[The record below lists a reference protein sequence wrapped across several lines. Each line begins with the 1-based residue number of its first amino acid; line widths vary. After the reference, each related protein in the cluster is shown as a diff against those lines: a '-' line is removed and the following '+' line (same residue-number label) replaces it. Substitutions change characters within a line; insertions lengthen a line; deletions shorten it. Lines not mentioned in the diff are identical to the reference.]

1 MEQILNRPE
10 LQSAV
15 APFVI
20 ALLVFFGMRK
30 ISAQAWLW
38 AVCAAFLV
46 SVLLINGV
54 TVTPLTGTRKI
65 ILLVL
70 ISFLTAALLPR
81 LLPRANLQRA
91 VAAGAAVLAL
101 LWVFWAV
108 LARMEA
114 GAIALFLAGSIGL
127 ALWLLFIFD
136 RLAHND
142 ARLHAAGFSLLLG
155 VGLSA
160 TAAASALLG
169 QLALALSAASGGA
182 FLAWVLFANKDGA
195 NKDEKEAAQP
205 SIATLPY
212 VLAPLLLGLA
222 AVIFARLP
230 WYALLALGAIPLAVS
245 LLPLKPDS
253 RFLSA
258 LLSSLP
264 GLVIA
269 IAVGFWIWQTGSSD
283 SGY

>member
-15 APFVI
+15 APF
-20 ALLVFFGMRK
+20 LVAFLVYLGLRK

-38 AVCAAFLV
+38 AILAAFVV
-46 SVLLINGV
+46 SAVLINGV

-70 ISFLTAALLPR
+70 ASLFTAALLPGQLTR
-81 LLPRANLQRA
+81 VNLQRA
-91 VAAGAAVLAL
+91 IAAGIAVFAI

-108 LARMEA
+108 VARMETS
-114 GAIALFLAGSIGL
+114 AIALFLAGSIGL
-127 ALWLLFIFD
+127 ALWLQFLFD
-136 RLAHND
+136 RLAQDH
-142 ARLHAAGFSLLLG
+142 ARVQAAGFSLLLG
-155 VGLSA
+155 VGLAA

-169 QLALALSAASGGA
+169 QLALALSTASAGA
-182 FLAWVLFANKDGA
+182 FLAWVLFAGNDKTQ
-195 NKDEKEAAQP
+195 AAQP
-205 SIATLPY
+205 SISTLPY

-230 WYALLALGAIPLAVS
+230 WHALLALAAIPLAIS
-245 LLPLKPDS
+245 LLPLKPKS

-264 GLVIA
+264 GLAIA
-269 IAVGFWIWQTGSSD
+269 VAVGFWVWQSGNSD

>member
-20 ALLVFFGMRK
+20 ALLVYFGLRK
-30 ISAQAWLW
+30 VSAQAWLW

-46 SVLLINGV
+46 SALLINGV

-70 ISFLTAALLPR
+70 ISFLAAALLPR
-81 LLPRANLQRA
+81 LLPRINLQRA
-91 VAAGAAVLAL
+91 VTAGAAVLAL

-127 ALWLLFIFD
+127 ALWLLFLFD

-155 VGLSA
+155 VGLAA

-169 QLALALSAASGGA
+169 QLALALSTASAGA
-182 FLAWVLFANKDGA
+182 FLGWVLFANKDDA
-195 NKDEKEAAQP
+195 EAAHA
-205 SIATLPY
+205 SITTLPY

-230 WYALLALGAIPLAVS
+230 WYALLALAAIPLAVS

-269 IAVGFWIWQTGSSD
+269 IAVGFWIWQSGSSD

>member
-1 MEQILNRPE
+1 MEQLLNRPE

-20 ALLVFFGMRK
+20 GLLVFFGLRK
-30 ISAQAWLW
+30 ISTQAWLW
-38 AVCAAFLV
+38 AVCAAFV
-46 SVLLINGV
+46 ISVLLINGV

-70 ISFLTAALLPR
+70 ISFVAAALLPR
-81 LLPRANLQRA
+81 LLPRTNLQRA
-91 VAAGAAVLAL
+91 IAAGAAVLAL
-101 LWVFWAV
+101 LWVFWGV

-127 ALWLLFIFD
+127 ALWLLFLFD
-136 RLAHND
+136 RLARND

-155 VGLSA
+155 VGLAA

-169 QLALALSAASGGA
+169 QLALALSTASAGA
-182 FLAWVLFANKDGA
+182 FLGWVIFANKDGA
-195 NKDEKEAAQP
+195 EAAQP

-230 WYALLALGAIPLAVS
+230 WYALLALAAIPLAVS
-245 LLPLKPDS
+245 LLPLKSDS

>member
-10 LQSAV
+10 VQSAL
-15 APFVI
+15 APFVV
-20 ALLVFFGMRK
+20 ALLACLGLRK
-30 ISAQAWLW
+30 FSMLAWLW
-38 AVCAAFLV
+38 AMLAAFLV
-46 SVLLINGV
+46 SVVLINGI
-54 TVTPLTGTRKI
+54 TITPLTGTRKI

-70 ISFLTAALLPR
+70 VSIVAAALLPR
-81 LLPRANLQRA
+81 LLPRANQQRA
-91 VAAGAAVLAL
+91 IVAGFTILAL
-101 LWVFWAV
+101 LWVFWVV

-127 ALWLLFIFD
+127 ALWLLVLFE
-136 RLAHND
+136 RLAREQ

-155 VGLSA
+155 TGLAA

-169 QLALALSAASGGA
+169 QLALALSAASAGA
-182 FLAWVLFANKDGA
+182 FLAWVLRGNKNA
-195 NKDEKEAAQP
+195 SAAAQP
-205 SIATLPY
+205 SIAALPY

-222 AVIFARLP
+222 AVMFARLP
-230 WYALLALGAIPLAVS
+230 WHALLALAAIPLAVS
-245 LLPLKPDS
+245 LLPQKSDS

-269 IAVGFWIWQTGSSD
+269 VAVGYWIWQTGSSD

>member
-10 LQSAV
+10 LQSAI

-20 ALLVFFGMRK
+20 ALLTYLGLRK
-30 ISAQAWLW
+30 ISAVAWLW
-38 AVCAAFLV
+38 AIFAAFLV
-46 SVLLINGV
+46 SVVLINGV
-54 TVTPLTGTRKI
+54 TITPLTGTRKV

-70 ISFLTAALLPR
+70 LSLLAAALLPR
-81 LLPRANLQRA
+81 LLAGANAQRA
-91 VAAGAAVLAL
+91 VAAGVAVLAL

-108 LARMEA
+108 LARRDV
-114 GAIALFLAGSIGL
+114 GAIALFLVGSVGL
-127 ALWLLFIFD
+127 ALWLQLLFD
-136 RLAHND
+136 RLARNE

-155 VGLSA
+155 VGLAA

-169 QLALALSAASGGA
+169 QLALALSTASAGA
-182 FLAWVLFANKDGA
+182 FLAWVLFGKKDGA
-195 NKDEKEAAQP
+195 AAEQP
-205 SIATLPY
+205 PISTLPY

-230 WYALLALGAIPLAVS
+230 WPALLALAAIPLAVS
-245 LLPLKPDS
+245 LLPLKPES

-264 GLVIA
+264 GMLIA
-269 IAVGFWIWQTGSSD
+269 VGVGFWIWQSSSSE

>member
-20 ALLVFFGMRK
+20 ALLVYFGLRK
-30 ISAQAWLW
+30 VSAQAWLW

-46 SVLLINGV
+46 SALLINGV

-70 ISFLTAALLPR
+70 ISFLAAALLPR
-81 LLPRANLQRA
+81 LLPRINLQRA
-91 VAAGAAVLAL
+91 VTAGAAVLAL

-127 ALWLLFIFD
+127 ALWLLFLFD

-155 VGLSA
+155 VGLAA

-169 QLALALSAASGGA
+169 QLALALSTASAGA
-182 FLAWVLFANKDGA
+182 FLGWVLFAK
-195 NKDEKEAAQP
+195 KDEAEAAHA
-205 SIATLPY
+205 SITTLPY

-230 WYALLALGAIPLAVS
+230 WYALLALAAIPLAVS

-269 IAVGFWIWQTGSSD
+269 IAVGFWIWQSGSSD

>member
-1 MEQILNRPE
+1 MEQILSRPE
-10 LQSAV
+10 FQSAV
-15 APFVI
+15 VPFVI
-20 ALLVFFGMRK
+20 ALLVFFGLRK
-30 ISAQAWLW
+30 ISEQAWLW
-38 AVCAAFLV
+38 AVFAAFLA

-70 ISFLTAALLPR
+70 ISFLAAALLPR

-108 LARMEA
+108 LARMEI

-127 ALWLLFIFD
+127 ALWLLFVFD

-169 QLALALSAASGGA
+169 QLALALSAASAGA
-182 FLAWVLFANKDGA
+182 FLTWVLFANKDG
-195 NKDEKEAAQP
+195 KQAAQP

-230 WYALLALGAIPLAVS
+230 WYALLALGAIPLSVN
-245 LLPLKPDS
+245 LLPLKSDS

>member
-1 MEQILNRPE
+1 MEQLLNRPE

-20 ALLVFFGMRK
+20 ALLVFFGLRK

-38 AVCAAFLV
+38 AICAAFVV
-46 SVLLINGV
+46 SVLLINGA

-65 ILLVL
+65 ILLIL
-70 ISFLTAALLPR
+70 ISLLAAALLPR
-81 LLPRANLQRA
+81 LLPRANPQRA
-91 VAAGAAVLAL
+91 FTAGIAVLAL

-108 LARMEA
+108 LGRMEV

-127 ALWLLFIFD
+127 ALWLLVLFD

-155 VGLSA
+155 VGLAA

-182 FLAWVLFANKDGA
+182 FLGWVLFADKEG
-195 NKDEKEAAQP
+195 EEAAQP
-205 SIATLPY
+205 SITTLPY

-230 WYALLALGAIPLAVS
+230 WYALLALAAIPLAVS
-245 LLPLKPDS
+245 LLPVKSDS

-269 IAVGFWIWQTGSSD
+269 IAVGFWIWQSGSSD

>member
-20 ALLVFFGMRK
+20 ALLAYFGLRK

-38 AVCAAFLV
+38 AVCVAFLV

-70 ISFLTAALLPR
+70 ISFLAAALLPR
-81 LLPRANLQRA
+81 LLPRVNLQRA
-91 VAAGAAVLAL
+91 VATGAAVLAL

-114 GAIALFLAGSIGL
+114 SAIALFLAGSIGL
-127 ALWLLFIFD
+127 ALWLLFLFD
-136 RLAHND
+136 RLARND

-169 QLALALSAASGGA
+169 QLALALSTASAGA
-182 FLAWVLFANKDGA
+182 FLGWVLFANKDEA
-195 NKDEKEAAQP
+195 EAAQP
-205 SIATLPY
+205 SITTLPY

-230 WYALLALGAIPLAVS
+230 WYALLALAAIPLAVS

-269 IAVGFWIWQTGSSD
+269 IAVGFWIWQSGSPD

>member
-20 ALLVFFGMRK
+20 ALLVYFGLRK

-70 ISFLTAALLPR
+70 ISFFAAALLPR
-81 LLPRANLQRA
+81 LLPRVNLQRA

-127 ALWLLFIFD
+127 ALWLLFLFD
-136 RLAHND
+136 RLAHNE

-155 VGLSA
+155 VGLAA

-169 QLALALSAASGGA
+169 QLALALSTASAGA
-182 FLAWVLFANKDGA
+182 FLGWVLFANKDDA
-195 NKDEKEAAQP
+195 EAAQP
-205 SIATLPY
+205 SITTLPY

-230 WYALLALGAIPLAVS
+230 WYALLALAAIPLAVS
-245 LLPLKPDS
+245 LLPLKSDS

-269 IAVGFWIWQTGSSD
+269 IAVGFWVWQSGSSD

>member
-10 LQSAV
+10 LQSAI

-20 ALLVFFGMRK
+20 ALLAYFGLRK
-30 ISAQAWLW
+30 ISAVAWLW
-38 AVCAAFLV
+38 AIFAAFLV
-46 SVLLINGV
+46 SVVLINGV

-70 ISFLTAALLPR
+70 LSLFAAALLPR
-81 LLPRANLQRA
+81 LLPRANAQRA
-91 VAAGAAVLAL
+91 LAVGGAVLAL
-101 LWVFWAV
+101 LLVFWTV
-108 LARMEA
+108 LTRRDV

-127 ALWLLFIFD
+127 ALWLQLLFD
-136 RLAHND
+136 RLARSD

-169 QLALALSAASGGA
+169 QLALALSTASAGA
-182 FLAWVLFANKDGA
+182 FLGWVLFGKKDGA
-195 NKDEKEAAQP
+195 ATEQP
-205 SIATLPY
+205 PITTLPY

-230 WYALLALGAIPLAVS
+230 WPALLALAAIPLAVG
-245 LLPLKPDS
+245 LLPLKTDS

-264 GLVIA
+264 GLIIA
-269 IAVGFWIWQTGSSD
+269 IGVGYWIWQSSGSD

>member
-20 ALLVFFGMRK
+20 ALLVYFGLRK
-30 ISAQAWLW
+30 VSAQAWLW

-46 SVLLINGV
+46 SALLINGV

-70 ISFLTAALLPR
+70 ISFLAAALLPR
-81 LLPRANLQRA
+81 LLPRINLQRA
-91 VAAGAAVLAL
+91 VTAGAAVLAL

-114 GAIALFLAGSIGL
+114 GAIALFLAGSVGL
-127 ALWLLFIFD
+127 ALWLLFLFD

-155 VGLSA
+155 VGLAA

-169 QLALALSAASGGA
+169 QLALALSTASAGA
-182 FLAWVLFANKDGA
+182 FLGWVLFANKDDA
-195 NKDEKEAAQP
+195 KAAQP
-205 SIATLPY
+205 SITTLPY

-230 WYALLALGAIPLAVS
+230 WYALLALAAIPLAVS

-269 IAVGFWIWQTGSSD
+269 IAVGFWIWQSGSSD

>member
-10 LQSAV
+10 IQSAL

-20 ALLVFFGMRK
+20 ALLAYLGLRK
-30 ISAQAWLW
+30 VSALAWLW
-38 AVCAAFLV
+38 AIFAAFLV
-46 SVLLINGV
+46 SVVLINGV

-70 ISFLTAALLPR
+70 ISFPAAALMPR

-91 VAAGAAVLAL
+91 IAAGFAVFAL
-101 LWVFWAV
+101 LWVFWTV
-108 LARMEA
+108 LARMEN

-127 ALWLLFIFD
+127 ALWLQLLFD
-136 RLAHND
+136 RLARND
-142 ARLHAAGFSLLLG
+142 AHLHAAGFSLLLG

-169 QLALALSAASGGA
+169 QLALALSAASAGA
-182 FLAWVLFANKDGA
+182 FLAWVLSGKEDGA
-195 NKDEKEAAQP
+195 GAPQAP
-205 SIATLPY
+205 ITILPY

-230 WYALLALGAIPLAVS
+230 WYALMALAAIPLAVG

-253 RFLSA
+253 RFVSA

-269 IAVGFWIWQTGSSD
+269 IAVGFWVWQAGSPD

>member
-20 ALLVFFGMRK
+20 ALLVYFGLRK

-70 ISFLTAALLPR
+70 ISFFAAALLPR

-127 ALWLLFIFD
+127 ALWLLFLFD
-136 RLAHND
+136 RLAHNE

-155 VGLSA
+155 VGLAA

-169 QLALALSAASGGA
+169 QLALALSTASAGA
-182 FLAWVLFANKDGA
+182 FLGWVLFANKDDA
-195 NKDEKEAAQP
+195 EAAQP
-205 SIATLPY
+205 SITTLPY

-230 WYALLALGAIPLAVS
+230 WYALLALAAIPLAVS
-245 LLPLKPDS
+245 LLPLKSDS

-269 IAVGFWIWQTGSSD
+269 IAVGFWIWQSGSSD

>member
-20 ALLVFFGMRK
+20 ALLVYFGLRK

-70 ISFLTAALLPR
+70 ISFFAAALLPR
-81 LLPRANLQRA
+81 LLPRVNLQRA

-127 ALWLLFIFD
+127 ALWLLFLFD
-136 RLAHND
+136 RLAHNE

-155 VGLSA
+155 VGLAA

-169 QLALALSAASGGA
+169 QLALALSTASAGA
-182 FLAWVLFANKDGA
+182 FLGWVLFANKDDA
-195 NKDEKEAAQP
+195 EAAQP
-205 SIATLPY
+205 SITTLPY

-230 WYALLALGAIPLAVS
+230 WYALLALAAVPLAVS
-245 LLPLKPDS
+245 LLPLKSDS

-269 IAVGFWIWQTGSSD
+269 IAVGFWVWQSGSQD

>member
-1 MEQILNRPE
+1 MEQILSRPE
-10 LQSAV
+10 FQSAV

-20 ALLVFFGMRK
+20 ALLAYLGLRK

-38 AVCAAFLV
+38 AIFVAFLV
-46 SVLLINGV
+46 SVVLINGV
-54 TVTPLTGTRKI
+54 IVTPLTGTRKI

-70 ISFLTAALLPR
+70 ASIFVAALLPG
-81 LLPRANLQRA
+81 LLPRINLQRGI
-91 VAAGAAVLAL
+91 AAGFAVLAL
-101 LWVFWAV
+101 TWVFWAV
-108 LARMEA
+108 VARMDA
-114 GAIALFLAGSIGL
+114 GAIALFVAGSIGL
-127 ALWLLFIFD
+127 ALWLLLLFE
-136 RLAHND
+136 RLARND

-169 QLALALSAASGGA
+169 QLALALSTASAGA
-182 FLAWVLFANKDGA
+182 FLAWVLAGKKDAAG
-195 NKDEKEAAQP
+195 AAQP

-222 AVIFARLP
+222 AVMFARLP
-230 WYALLALGAIPLAVS
+230 WYALLALAAIPLAVS
-245 LLPLKPDS
+245 LLPLKSES

-264 GLVIA
+264 GLFIA
-269 IAVGFWIWQTGSSD
+269 VAVGFWVWQTSNSS

>member
-20 ALLVFFGMRK
+20 ALLAYFGLRK

-70 ISFLTAALLPR
+70 ISFFAAALLPR
-81 LLPRANLQRA
+81 LLPRVNLQRA

-127 ALWLLFIFD
+127 ALWLLFLFD
-136 RLAHND
+136 RLAHNE

-155 VGLSA
+155 VGLAA

-169 QLALALSAASGGA
+169 QLALALSTASAGA
-182 FLAWVLFANKDGA
+182 FLGWVLFANKDDA
-195 NKDEKEAAQP
+195 EAAQP
-205 SIATLPY
+205 SITTLPY

-230 WYALLALGAIPLAVS
+230 WYALLALAAIPLAVS
-245 LLPLKPDS
+245 LLPLKSDS

-269 IAVGFWIWQTGSSD
+269 IAVGFWIWQSGSSD

>member
-20 ALLVFFGMRK
+20 ALLVYFGLRK

-70 ISFLTAALLPR
+70 ISFFAAALLPR
-81 LLPRANLQRA
+81 LLPRVNLQRA

-127 ALWLLFIFD
+127 ALWLLFLFD
-136 RLAHND
+136 RLAHNE

-155 VGLSA
+155 VGLAA

-169 QLALALSAASGGA
+169 QLALALSTASAGA
-182 FLAWVLFANKDGA
+182 FLGWVLFANKDDA
-195 NKDEKEAAQP
+195 EAAQP
-205 SIATLPY
+205 SITTLPY

-230 WYALLALGAIPLAVS
+230 WYALLALAAIPLAVS
-245 LLPLKPDS
+245 LLPLKSDS

-269 IAVGFWIWQTGSSD
+269 IAVGFWIWQSGSSD

>member
-1 MEQILNRPE
+1 MELILNRPE
-10 LQSAV
+10 IQSAV
-15 APFVI
+15 APFVV
-20 ALLVFFGMRK
+20 ALLAYLGLRK
-30 ISAQAWLW
+30 FSALAWLW
-38 AVCAAFLV
+38 AILAAFV
-46 SVLLINGV
+46 ISAGLINGV

-70 ISFLTAALLPR
+70 ASIFAAALLPGQ
-81 LLPRANLQRA
+81 LARANLQRGI
-91 VAAGAAVLAL
+91 AAGFAVLAL

-108 LARMEA
+108 VARMET

-127 ALWLLFIFD
+127 ASWLLLLFE
-136 RLAHND
+136 RLAHDD

-155 VGLSA
+155 VGLAA

-169 QLALALSAASGGA
+169 QLALALSTASAGA
-182 FLAWVLFANKDGA
+182 FLAWVLVGKKDA
-195 NKDEKEAAQP
+195 AEAAQP
-205 SIATLPY
+205 PITTLPY
-212 VLAPLLLGLA
+212 VVAPLLLGLA
-222 AVIFARLP
+222 AVMFARLP
-230 WYALLALGAIPLAVS
+230 WYALLALAAIPLAVS
-245 LLPLKPDS
+245 LLPLKSGS

-269 IAVGFWIWQTGSSD
+269 GAVAFWVWQSSSSS